1 MDGRLSP
8 AQTTAKVNF
17 KIQSHYLHF
26 IGGNVNPRD
35 TLEGSLRLPLPIL
48 HFEYPVRELLAMPTQ
63 IQSTEKR
70 PKDKWTI
77 SLVL

>member
-1 MDGRLSP
+1 M
-8 AQTTAKVNF
+8 
-17 KIQSHYLHF
+17 
-26 IGGNVNPRD
+26 NPRD